1 MCTAGEWRDAVT
13 GVTCVTVKDSIAI
26 MAGNAGRA
34 GSSWLKR
41 RARDAGTSL
50 ESSQDMHTTA

>member
-26 MAGNAGRA
+26 MAGNAAGAGAALVVRA
-34 GSSWLKR
+34 
-41 RARDAGTSL
+41 AGG
-50 ESSQDMHTTA
+50 